1 MQVTKTVRLTAG
13 GATIEEAVSTA
24 LARAG
29 MTTEGIETFK
39 IIEVAGAVDDAGVP
53 SEYQVTID
61 VTFVVKENPG
71 GAHGD

>member
-13 GATIEEAVSTA
+13 GDTIEEAISTA

-29 MTTEGIETFK
+29 MTTQGIESFK
-39 IIEVAGAVDDAGVP
+39 IVEVSGVVDEAGVP

-61 VTFVVKENPG
+61 VTFVVMENPG

>member
-1 MQVTKTVRLTAG
+1 MQVTKTVRLAAG
-13 GATIEEAVSTA
+13 GATIEEAITTI
-24 LARAG
+24 LARAVA
-29 MTTEGIETFK
+29 TTRGVESFK
-39 IIEVAGAVDDAGVP
+39 IVEVAGSVDSAGVP

>member
-1 MQVTKTVRLTAG
+1 MQVTKTVRLASG
-13 GATIEEAVSTA
+13 GHSIEEAITTA

-29 MTTEGIETFK
+29 TTTQGIQSFK
-39 IIEVAGAVDDAGVP
+39 IVEVSGSVDDAGVP